1 LSRASVAIL
10 IPALDEEE
18 HLRELL
24 PELVAD
30 ADEVVV
36 ADGGSRDRTVE
47 LARELG
53 ATAVVGPPGRGRQ
66 LNRAAEAS
74 RSDVLVFLHADTRL
88 PEGALDRVRR
98 AVADGAAGGG
108 FLVRFDSN
116 LRIMALGSRLV
127 NLRTRLTRAP
137 LGDQAQFVTRAAFL
151 ALGGFREWPI
161 LEDLNLIRRLGRI
174 GPIAV
179 IPEPVVTSARR
190 YEAGGVLRTVAVN
203 WLIWLLYLF
212 GAPPER
218 LAGLYR
224 NIR

>member
-1 LSRASVAIL
+1 LSRATVAIL
-10 IPALDEEE
+10 IPALDEEDN
-18 HLRELL
+18 LRRLL
-24 PELVAD
+24 PDLVLR

-47 LARELG
+47 VARELG
-53 ATAVVGPPGRGRQ
+53 ARVVVGPAGRGRQ

-74 RSDVLVFLHADTRL
+74 RSDVLLCLHADTRL
-88 PEGALDRVRR
+88 PGDALDRVRR
-98 AVADGAAGGG
+98 AVADGAVGGG
-108 FLVRFDSN
+108 FLVRFDSR

-127 NLRTRLTRAP
+127 NLRTRLTRSP
-137 LGDQAQFVTRAAFL
+137 LGDQAQFCTRTAFV

-161 LEDLNLIRRLGRI
+161 LEDLSFVRRLGRI
-174 GPIAV
+174 GPVTV
-179 IPEPVVTSARR
+179 IPTPVVTSARR

-212 GAPPER
+212 GVHPER